1 MKKKH
6 SRIGLVAS
14 LAIHAALIGGTFAWL
29 QNHKVEKITEQNAL
43 SMEMVAALLEQPQVA
58 VAPDPTSEEI
68 KEVEPEKAEPPPEP
82 ETKPEPTPE
91 PDAIPD
97 PILKPKKEKPKEEKR
112 RERHQH
118 KHHHKEKREKPE
130 EQEKPKDKPKERP
143 KHHHKEIKALER
155 GPEVKQSIVAKAIPN
170 AAEGEKVVAGVV
182 GGQKNGSPNSTST
195 TGSTNTGASSGNASE
210 LAAYKAALQRA
221 LQRKANNSYPQ
232 REKMMRKTGTVTIK
246 FTITSSGSITNV
258 SVANSS
264 GNSNLDNAAVRSA
277 EALSM
282 PPPPAGFP
290 PTVTVPVRFA
300 LE

>member
-6 SRIGLVAS
+6 SRIGLLAS
-14 LAIHAALIGGTFAWL
+14 LAIHTALIGGTFAWL
-29 QNHKVEKITEQNAL
+29 HNHKVEKIAEQNSL

-58 VAPDPTSEEI
+58 VAPDPITEEV
-68 KEVEPEKAEPPPEP
+68 KEIEPEKAEVPPEP
-82 ETKPEPTPE
+82 KLTPEPTPE
-91 PDAIPD
+91 PEAIPD
-97 PILKPKKEKPKEEKR
+97 PTLNPKK
-112 RERHQH
+112 
-118 KHHHKEKREKPE
+118 
-130 EQEKPKDKPKERP
+130 EKPKDKPKERP
-143 KHHHKEIKALER
+143 KHHHKHIKALER
-155 GPEVKQSIVAKAIPN
+155 GPEIKQGIVAKAIPN

-195 TGSTNTGASSGNASE
+195 TGSANTGASSGNASE
-210 LAAYKAALQRA
+210 LAAYKVALQRA

-258 SVANSS
+258 SVLNSS

-277 EALSM
+277 EGLSM